1 MKKIKNNI
9 LFVLYTAILG
19 VIAGIIVWSF
29 MKVMNCGIELIWNF
43 VPSKIAF
50 PFYTLCICTAGGLL
64 IGLWK
69 KKNGDYPQK
78 LMVVLMRVKKTGRY
92 PYKNIFSIIISAPI
106 PLLIGASIGP
116 EAGLTGIIAGLC
128 TWVGDKLKRY
138 QKEADELMAARKSMF
153 SFTEPTKP
161 ENDVIL
167 SKRSKIVLYLT
178 AISGSVGIF
187 VLLNKLTGT
196 SSGIERM
203 QSGEF
208 PIEHY
213 LYALP
218 LALIGILTGYLFFSF
233 EKLTSMLENKL
244 KSLVI
249 IRAVS
254 GGLILG
260 VSGTFLP
267 LTMFS
272 GEHQISVVTS
282 QAETIGVLMLFIIA
296 AVKLLLTNICIG
308 SGLKGGH
315 FFPVIFCGIC
325 IGCAMSLLLNTD
337 MVFCCAVV
345 TAAVVG
351 HILKKPLITVLLLI
365 IIFPIK
371 LAPVMLFSAAAA
383 KFIPTPSFLLPK
395 MSDNLQGGN

>member
-1 MKKIKNNI
+1 M
-9 LFVLYTAILG
+9 
-19 VIAGIIVWSF
+19 
-29 MKVMNCGIELIWNF
+29 EE
-43 VPSKIAF
+43 
-50 PFYTLCICTAGGLL
+50 
-64 IGLWK
+64 
-69 KKNGDYPQK
+69 KNGDYPQK

-92 PYKNIFSIIISAPI
+92 PYKNIFSIIISALI

-138 QKEADELMAARKSMF
+138 QKEADELMSARKSMF

-282 QAETIGVLMLFIIA
+282 QAEMIGVLMLFIIA

-351 HILKKPLITVLLLI
+351 HILKKPLITVLMLI